1 MIEWED
7 MFPYRGVLANASSK
21 VAYTVQVTVVHR
33 NYEHCVQHVEYN
45 VRYTANIFKIV
56 FIMKFFRY
64 FEIRNVWILSLK
76 TFSPNKNCP
85 EAYLRGSNKTK

>member
-1 MIEWED
+1 LIEWED

-21 VAYTVQVTVVHR
+21 VAYTVQVTTVHR

-45 VRYTANIFKIV
+45 GRYTVNIFKIV
-56 FIMKFFRY
+56 LILKFFQY

-76 TFSPNKNCP
+76 TFSPNKNFP
-85 EAYLRGSNKTK
+85 RHIYEGQLS